1 MGERI
6 AAVAQIACAG
16 FAIVWLGSSFS
27 GLRGRGNAEALS
39 AVQAVH
45 DTIPCTGT
53 RWPRH
58 DDTTAAAHL
67 ARLAA
72 KMQGLADS
80 ADGVLGRLSEEG
92 GAPHTFFTS
101 AADVAFFA
109 AAYGPDHL
117 PTLLIA
123 SQVTERGARMNEG
136 LVDTVRAKRAE
147 CYAERAVSVAQRQG
161 NQASLSQARKLLEL
175 IQVELREGR
184 RNAELDRRGRP

>member
-1 MGERI
+1 MSERI
-6 AAVAQIACAG
+6 AAVVQIACTG
-16 FAIVWLGSSFS
+16 FALAWLGSSFS
-27 GLRGRGNAEALS
+27 GLRGIGNTEALS

-45 DTIPCTGT
+45 DTIPCTGA
-53 RWPRH
+53 RWYRH
-58 DDTTAAAHL
+58 DDTAKAALL
-67 ARLAA
+67 ARLATQ
-72 KMQGLADS
+72 MQGLADS
-80 ADGVLGRLSEEG
+80 ADGVVSSEEG

-117 PTLLIA
+117 PTLLMA

-147 CYAERAVSVAQRQG
+147 CYAQRAVSVAQRQA

-184 RNAELDRRGRP
+184 RNAELERRGRP

>member
-1 MGERI
+1 MA
-6 AAVAQIACAG
+6 AAVAGIACTA
-16 FAIVWLGSSFS
+16 FALALLGSSFS
-27 GLRGRGNAEALS
+27 RSHERANMGGLS
-39 AVQAVH
+39 AVQAVR
-45 DTIPCTGT
+45 DTIPCTGA
-53 RWPRH
+53 RWHRH
-58 DDTTAAAHL
+58 DDTTKAALLAHL
-67 ARLAA
+67 AIQ
-72 KMQGLADS
+72 MQGLADS
-80 ADGVLGRLSEEG
+80 ADGVVSSEEG

-109 AAYGPDHL
+109 AAYGPDYL

-184 RNAELDRRGRP
+184 RNAELDRDRP